1 MVQAGVLDG
10 AQLDRALT
18 LQRGSG
24 KKLGEIL
31 VSERFITEVRLAEAL
46 STQLKLPLFTLTR
59 YRPMPEAI
67 RLVPRAVAQRLG
79 LIPLSIV
86 DGELLLVA
94 MSNPLDLLAQDEV
107 RMLTGRNLKIGI
119 ATASDINQTLRSIRE
134 SPRRTWLASN
144 SPTARIR
151 RFP

>member
-1 MVQAGVLDG
+1 M
-10 AQLDRALT
+10 
-18 LQRGSG
+18 
-24 KKLGEIL
+24 
-31 VSERFITEVRLAEAL
+31 
-46 STQLKLPLFTLTR
+46 KLPLFTLTR

-107 RMLTGRNLKIGI
+107 RMLTGRNLKVGI
-119 ATASDINQTLRSIRE
+119 ATASDILRRE
-134 SPRRTWLASN
+134 IGRASC
-144 SPTARIR
+144 RER
-151 RFP
+151 V